1 MAWGAQDVV
10 QQRRMIDESDA
21 SEEFKRLAR
30 NRLDVLVGL
39 VEATTC
45 RRQHLLAYFGEEAPP
60 CGNCDN
66 CLSPP
71 QTWDATEAARKALS
85 CVYRTGQR
93 YGAGHLIDV
102 LRGERTDKVLERGHE
117 RLTTFGIGSELDDR
131 RWRTIFRQLVARELV
146 AVDHERYNAL
156 RLTEH
161 ARPLLRGEAE
171 FHLRLERERGRSRS
185 KRRSA
190 GPLAIPGGVPT
201 TLFDRLRAWR
211 AATAKERNVP
221 AYVIFHDA
229 TLREIAI
236 ARPANLAELAGISG
250 VGDRKL
256 EAYGA
261 AILEVIETAA

>member
-10 QQRRMIDESDA
+10 QQRRMIDESEA

-45 RRQHLLAYFGEEAPP
+45 RRQHLLAYFGEESGP

-66 CLSPP
+66 CLNPP

-102 LRGERTDKVLERGHE
+102 LRGELTDKVVERGHQDI
-117 RLTTFGIGSELDDR
+117 TTFGIGSELDEK
-131 RWRTIFRQLVARELV
+131 RWRTVFRQLVARELV

-156 RLTEH
+156 RLTDA

-171 FHLRLERERGRSRS
+171 FHLRLERERGKSRS
-185 KRRSA
+185 KRRNA
-190 GPLAIPGGVPT
+190 PLDIPDGIPT

-211 AATAKERNVP
+211 FATAKERNVP
-221 AYVIFHDA
+221 AYVVFQDA

-236 ARPANLAELAGISG
+236 ARPQTLSELASISG
-250 VGDRKL
+250 IGDRKL
-256 EAYGA
+256 EAYGE
-261 AILEVIETAA
+261 AILALTQETA

>member
-10 QQRRMIDESDA
+10 QQRRMIDESEA

-45 RRQHLLAYFGEEAPP
+45 RRQHLLAYFGEDSAP

-66 CLSPP
+66 CLNPP
-71 QTWDATEAARKALS
+71 QTWDATDAARKALS

-102 LRGERTDKVLERGHE
+102 LRGELTEKVIERGHQDIS
-117 RLTTFGIGSELDDR
+117 TFGIGSDLDDK
-131 RWRTIFRQLVARELV
+131 RWRTLFRQLVARELV

-156 RLTEH
+156 RLTDA

-171 FHLRLERERGRSRS
+171 FHLRLERERSRGRS
-185 KRRSA
+185 KRKSA
-190 GPLAIPGGVPT
+190 AHLEIPDGIPT

-211 AATAKERNVP
+211 FTTAKERNVP
-221 AYVIFHDA
+221 AYVVFQDA

-236 ARPANLAELAGISG
+236 ARPRTLAELASISG

-261 AILEVIETAA
+261 AILEIVTEAG